1 MSPTD
6 GPEQRQQQLP
16 ISNEQ
21 AFCII
26 PSIQAGSEAV
36 KDYVCG
42 GPLST
47 HIVKPPNCWSYITR
61 RATTTTTT
69 QLHNRPWKGR
79 GGAQPDNRFTH

>member
-26 PSIQAGSEAV
+26 PSIQAGSEGLCMWRPIEHTHSKATKLLV
-36 KDYVCG
+36 VHHKACDDDDYDPV
-42 GPLST
+42 
-47 HIVKPPNCWSYITR
+47 
-61 RATTTTTT
+61 A
-69 QLHNRPWKGR
+69 
-79 GGAQPDNRFTH
+79 